1 MIWFLTNVH
10 FEINE
15 FSSQSVDNLDI
26 FQIST
31 FHKCSNSQKLFSF
44 FQNCT
49 VQKRNALFISRYG
62 AVSANIYWTFFL
74 QVEVLNFQVVLN
86 GDPLLKRKKT
96 KKFIIFNFRSLFK
109 MALNDEAVSKQIE
122 HMIAFIKNESQEKVE
137 EIYAKV

>member
-1 MIWFLTNVH
+1 MNVH

-15 FSSQSVDNLDI
+15 CYSQSVDNLDI

-44 FQNCT
+44 FSKIVLCKSEMPYLSLVT
-49 VQKRNALFISRYG
+49 ELFQQIF
-62 AVSANIYWTFFL
+62 IELFFL
-74 QVEVLNFQVVLN
+74 QVEFLNFQVVLN
-86 GDPLLKRKKT
+86 GDPLLNPKKN
-96 KKFIIFNFRSLFK
+96 KKIFIIFNFRSLIK